1 MVLAS
6 GEQRRTQPDRYG
18 ASDRLAPTTGEADRD
33 RVHEHRTSMRNACVG
48 YVVARLMRRRQQ
60 LTWREAARRVANVT
74 LVLWAAV
81 AAVGVLLVVSVI
93 R

>member
-1 MVLAS
+1 M
-6 GEQRRTQPDRYG
+6 
-18 ASDRLAPTTGEADRD
+18 
-33 RVHEHRTSMRNACVG
+33 
-48 YVVARLMRRRQQ
+48 
-60 LTWREAARRVANVT
+60 WREAARRVANVT